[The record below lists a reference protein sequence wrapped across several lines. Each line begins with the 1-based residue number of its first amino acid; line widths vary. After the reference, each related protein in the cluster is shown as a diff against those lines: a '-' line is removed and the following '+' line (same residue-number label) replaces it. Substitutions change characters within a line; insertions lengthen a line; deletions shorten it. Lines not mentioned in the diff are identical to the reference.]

1 MLNWLYKLWSVT
13 KFDCKEQTNYAVDIM
28 IKDTQNGVMTMS
40 AVSVFLYAIA
50 AVIYSYLAMPSS
62 YLYTHGVLMLLSI
75 HIGISARASND
86 LKALY
91 LLAMT
96 LLIVGSVAIVLL
108 AHHTGS
114 FSVGIFG
121 FMILLFSIIPLV
133 PWGLR
138 EAVIVISLIY
148 IVFTFSTA
156 SVSGRF
162 EDDTLLLMQ
171 FLMVG
176 AGITSLSIVVRNVV
190 VRKDDI
196 LMRYNLVQ
204 AHSEK
209 ELLSLRDPLTGAWN
223 RRFLDD
229 RFASIASAYRAG
241 NQGLNFALLD
251 LDHFKQINDQ
261 YGHDFGD
268 RVLKRFTEHFS
279 RNLKEEDYFIRLG
292 GDEFAIVYTSEQPM
306 DIIEQGIKAL
316 QCDAELLDICRSVN
330 TSVGL
335 VTVSAQQRAFLEDL
349 YKQADKAL
357 YKAKKLREANKDESH
372 TVSQVLGVSVFS

>member
-1 MLNWLYKLWSVT
+1 MLNWLKQHWSVT
-13 KFDCKEQTNYAVDIM
+13 KFECVEQSNYAVAIM

-40 AVSVFLYAIA
+40 AVSIFLYAIA
-50 AVIYSYLAMPSS
+50 AGIYSYLSMPDS

-75 HIGISARASND
+75 HIGFSARAAND
-86 LKALY
+86 IKALY

-138 EAVIVISLIY
+138 EASTVILLIY
-148 IVFTFSTA
+148 VVFTFSSA

-162 EDDTLLLMQ
+162 DEDTLLLMQ

-176 AGITSLSIVVRNVV
+176 AGITSLSIVIRNVV
-190 VRKDDI
+190 VRRDDI
-196 LMRYNLVQ
+196 KMRYELVQ

-223 RRFLDD
+223 RRFLDNK
-229 RFASIASAYRAG
+229 FATIASEYRSAAKT
-241 NQGLNFALLD
+241 LNFALLD
-251 LDHFKQINDQ
+251 LDYFKQINDQ
-261 YGHDFGD
+261 HGHDFGD
-268 RVLKRFTEHFS
+268 VVLKKLTEHFS
-279 RNLKEEDYFIRLG
+279 HYMDDSEYIIRLG
-292 GDEFAIVYTSEQPM
+292 GDEFALLFSGENPTEVINRGLH
-306 DIIEQGIKAL
+306 DFKND
-316 QCDAELLDICRSVN
+316 CELTDICQSVN
-330 TSVGL
+330 SSVGL
-335 VTVSAQQRAFLEDL
+335 VTVSSQHRAFLEDL
-349 YKQADKAL
+349 YKQTDKAL
-357 YKAKKLREANKDESH
+357 YKAKKIRNSKVNGSH
-372 TVSQVLGVSVFS
+372 TVSQEFHVSVFT